1 MAWLNSPS
9 LENECT
15 ILKNWFFFFGETN
28 DEDDD
33 FLKNGQDMAKCP
45 SLTIN
50 VNFWE
55 ILCIITFWNEEWA

>member
-1 MAWLNSPS
+1 MNAQFWK
-9 LENECT
+9 
-15 ILKNWFFFFGETN
+15 IDFFFFGETN

-50 VNFWE
+50 VNF
-55 ILCIITFWNEEWA
+55 

>member
-1 MAWLNSPS
+1 MVECPN

-15 ILKNWFFFFGETN
+15 TLKNFKLGNFLFFFFETN

-33 FLKNGQDMAKCP
+33 FLKNGQGMAKVP

-50 VNFWE
+50 VNF
-55 ILCIITFWNEEWA
+55 